1 MINRIIRLSFSMIV
15 LLCIGLVY
23 GWSIFVAPLENE
35 FGWER
40 SETSLTF
47 TISMCSLCLG
57 LLAGGQ
63 MNKNKHRTVLT
74 LSLAGILI
82 FSGFV
87 LASTI
92 ASLTGFYV
100 FYGMFTGFGT
110 GLAYVEI
117 ISIGSRIFPDKQGL
131 TSGLLMM
138 CFGLGGLILGTI
150 CSTAMAAVGW
160 RVVFRVIGI
169 SFGIFVMLEGFILK
183 TKEPSMDSK
192 TNDIKE
198 DSESYS
204 TFQMVGTASFK
215 LLYLWLI
222 LLSAAGLAVMGHIA
236 PCMQALGS
244 SATTAAMIT
253 GMVSLCNGLGRVIS
267 GILYDRFSFD
277 KVIYFISVAYIAA
290 SIMGAIAMLLNSSLL
305 MAAAS
310 VLMGLCFG
318 GAPSSSSAI
327 VIQLYGNKFFSSN
340 FGAISTQVMFASLLG
355 PYVAGKMYSMSNTY
369 STTFYMIVAFSIL
382 SFAIAMIFIKLTKYR
397 KVVYS

>member
-1 MINRIIRLSFSMIV
+1 MINRIIRLSFSMMV

-40 SETSLTF
+40 AETSLTF
-47 TISMCSLCLG
+47 TISMSSLCIG

-63 MNKNKHRTVLT
+63 MNKKKHRTILT

-87 LASTI
+87 LTSTI
-92 ASLTGFYV
+92 ASLNGFYI
-100 FYGMFTGFGT
+100 FYGIFTGFGT

-138 CFGLGGLILGTI
+138 CFGLGGLVLGTI
-150 CSTAMAAVGW
+150 CSTAMASVGW
-160 RVVFRVIGI
+160 RIVFRVIGV
-169 SFGIFVMLEGFILK
+169 SFGIFVILEGFMLK
-183 TKEPSMDSK
+183 RKEASIDSK
-192 TNDIKE
+192 NNYIED

-204 TFQMVGTASFK
+204 TFQMVRTGSFK

-222 LLSAAGLAVMGHIA
+222 LLSASGLAVMGHIA
-236 PCMQALGS
+236 PCMQELGTS
-244 SATTAAMIT
+244 TTTAAMIAGT
-253 GMVSLCNGLGRVIS
+253 VSFCNGLGRAIS
-267 GILYDRFSFD
+267 GILYDRFRFD
-277 KVIYFISVAYIAA
+277 KVIYFISIVYIAA
-290 SIMGAIAMLLNSSLL
+290 SIVGALAMLLNSSLL
-305 MAAAS
+305 MAAGS

-318 GAPSSSSAI
+318 SAPSSSSVI
-327 VIQLYGNKFFSSN
+327 VIQLYGSKFFSSN
-340 FGAISTQVMFASLLG
+340 FGAISTQVMIASLLG
-355 PYVAGKMYSMSNTY
+355 PYVSGKMYSMSNTY

-382 SFAIAMIFIKLTKYR
+382 SFIIAMIFIKLTKYH
-397 KVVYS
+397 KAGM